1 MTYALILLLA
11 AAVRDVYSFEF
22 GSLASNTDPAVDRGA
37 VLLDAGVRH
46 IQRLA

>member
-22 GSLASNTDPAVDRGA
+22 GSSRSSQDKTEALVK
-37 VLLDAGVRH
+37 LLH
-46 IQRLA
+46 K